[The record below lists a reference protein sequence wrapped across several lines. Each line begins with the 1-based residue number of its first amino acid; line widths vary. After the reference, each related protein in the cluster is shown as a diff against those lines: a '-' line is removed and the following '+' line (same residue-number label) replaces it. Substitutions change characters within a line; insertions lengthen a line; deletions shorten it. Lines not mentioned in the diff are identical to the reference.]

1 MKSRDGSKEGW
12 GRVSNLVLR
21 FVWGALPIVVCILLL
36 RLYADGTTTSSPP
49 MFIAVC
55 AVCAIVLW
63 FGWKSVRCNI
73 ITKWIGA
80 VLALYFGLVLV
91 LSVFGIAMGLSLIL
105 LPFFMVLLPLLMY
118 DLLFRA
124 PSESQADHE
133 SR

>member
-1 MKSRDGSKEGW
+1 
-12 GRVSNLVLR
+12 
-21 FVWGALPIVVCILLL
+21 
-36 RLYADGTTTSSPP
+36 
-49 MFIAVC
+49 
-55 AVCAIVLW
+55 
-63 FGWKSVRCNI
+63 VRRNI